1 MEFDPTKLRGGEAVD
16 FAQLSEVWFKGNGST
31 IDLASAEASNPG
43 GMSPAG
49 QGASKAIDQDDDTKW
64 LDYYKGPLRIK
75 LPHVTP
81 VDAFGFTT
89 ANDESD
95 RDPIQWTLKGSR
107 DGEAWTILHKQDVD
121 YNTPLMRRVATPA
134 IPFNQVRG
142 LDTTTTTEV
151 AALADEGDGSMS
163 IREKVI
169 GGAVGGSVGA
179 VAVGLLGGLL
189 GGLLSTAPPNTT
201 MPNSWPPKQTTT
213 TAVAPQTSLIEVT
226 FVSKPTTIPVRF
238 LEDKQPTSPLG
249 GAVSQH
255 VGSIQPWWWAT
266 LAASALSVAVC
277 MLVGFQFKGRS
288 KGGRGTTTRHAS
300 FEDSPGSAAETDE
313 ESCASSSLIHNEMS
327 APRAMA
333 LPAANHPDGF
343 DLIDQNHDG
352 VITRAEFEAAR
363 RFELM
368 DQNHDGVI
376 SRAEFEA
383 AAQMQVGHVASAYV
397 PVGSAPVPMMPY
409 YMQGSMPVNTV
420 QMPVG
425 VLAPVPIAPSF
436 APVSF
441 APASPPG
448 AVLITSPRL

>member
-1 MEFDPTKLRGGEAVD
+1 
-16 FAQLSEVWFKGNGST
+16 
-31 IDLASAEASNPG
+31 
-43 GMSPAG
+43 
-49 QGASKAIDQDDDTKW
+49 

-75 LPHVTP
+75 LPHFTP
-81 VDAFGFTT
+81 VDAFGLTT
-89 ANDESD
+89 ANDETD

-107 DGEAWTILHKQDVD
+107 DGEAWTILHKQDTD

-142 LDTTTTTEV
+142 FDTTTTTEV
-151 AALADEGDGSMS
+151 AAVADEVAPPDHDDGSMS
-163 IREKVI
+163 IQEKVI

-213 TAVAPQTSLIEVT
+213 TAAAPRTSLIEVT
-226 FVSKPTTIPVRF
+226 FVSGPTTIPVRF
-238 LEDKQPTSPLG
+238 LEDSQPTSSLG
-249 GAVSQH
+249 GAVSH
-255 VGSIQPWWWAT
+255 HLGSIQPWWWAT
-266 LAASALSVAVC
+266 LAAAALSVAVC

-288 KGGRGTTTRHAS
+288 TGGRGTKTRHANL
-300 FEDSPGSAAETDE
+300 EDSPSSAAETDE
-313 ESCASSSLIHNEMS
+313 ESCASSSLIDNEMS
-327 APRAMA
+327 APQ
-333 LPAANHPDGF
+333 AASQPDAF

-383 AAQMQVGHVASAYV
+383 AAQMQTGHVASAYV
-397 PVGSAPVPMMPY
+397 PVGSTPVPIMPY
-409 YMQGSMPVNTV
+409 YMQASMPVTTV
-420 QMPVG
+420 QMPVQMPMQMPVG
-425 VLAPVPIAPSF
+425 VFAPVPVAPPLP
-436 APVSF
+436 PVPF

-448 AVLITSPRL
+448 ASVMVISSPRF